1 MTQEQLEFIEASG
14 LSTEKLNDFYDGY
27 RRLQRAGVNIT
38 KEQFQGQFNSIID
51 QLTSGSTIT
60 EIIDNTFGSYLA
72 GMDKASKEYAKA
84 YNALVNIMDSLLGE
98 SLMNIGQNLTKFD
111 STISTFYKKS
121 TEWSSMSDSD
131 RAQFLSDNAEIFSGP
146 EGEKVLKAFESGNYE
161 YLQQAMQQNG
171 RLQEELAKNLR
182 DIETRIAIE
191 EAKIGDERNEAQIKY
206 LKQLKA
212 RLEDGSAMFQ
222 ASLEIRLNQ
231 EKEQLEIYKDY
242 LEKQRDALKKSLEDR
257 KEAYQ
262 DYFDTI
268 NKEEEAENYEEEAQT
283 YISNLAKISSS
294 SDAASKSQAK
304 ELTQK
309 LQDLEKERLKTLREE
324 AQEQVV
330 SNIEDQVSSI
340 DDKFDD
346 LLNTDSKILAALN
359 GDTSAGSQ
367 DFLTSMLA
375 TNLIGKTALEAEDYI
390 KNSFASAFGSKLDVD
405 KVSVSQTSG
414 GDLILNVAG
423 QTINL
428 SQNDSNTLARE
439 IYDAL
444 ARLGISR

>member
-1 MTQEQLEFIEASG
+1 
-14 LSTEKLNDFYDGY
+14 
-27 RRLQRAGVNIT
+27 
-38 KEQFQGQFNSIID
+38 
-51 QLTSGSTIT
+51 
-60 EIIDNTFGSYLA
+60 
-72 GMDKASKEYAKA
+72 
-84 YNALVNIMDSLLGE
+84 
-98 SLMNIGQNLTKFD
+98 
-111 STISTFYKKS
+111 
-121 TEWSSMSDSD
+121 
-131 RAQFLSDNAEIFSGP
+131 
-146 EGEKVLKAFESGNYE
+146 
-161 YLQQAMQQNG
+161 
-171 RLQEELAKNLR
+171 
-182 DIETRIAIE
+182 
-191 EAKIGDERNEAQIKY
+191 
-206 LKQLKA
+206 
-212 RLEDGSAMFQ
+212 MFQ
-222 ASLEIRLNQ
+222 ASREIRLNQ

-242 LEKQRDALKKSLEDR
+242 LEKQRDALKESLEDR

-304 ELTQK
+304 ELAQK

-346 LLNTDSKILAALN
+346 LLDTDSKILEALN
-359 GDTSAGSQ
+359 GDTASGGQ